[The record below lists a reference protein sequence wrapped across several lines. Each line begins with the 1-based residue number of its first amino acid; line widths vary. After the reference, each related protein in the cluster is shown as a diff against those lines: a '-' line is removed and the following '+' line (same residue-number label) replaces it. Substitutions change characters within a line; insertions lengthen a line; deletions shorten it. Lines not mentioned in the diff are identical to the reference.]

1 LTVSEIR
8 AIPKVGVPTGA
19 VLFAPSAAKAR
30 TDAVLTKPLTP
41 RIFAALREV
50 SERPTLNPL
59 LNGEI
64 NPEWSAESVNRR
76 LDWLTKLHDRQFE
89 KVGTQYVLRN
99 PS

>member
-1 LTVSEIR
+1 
-8 AIPKVGVPTGA
+8 
-19 VLFAPSAAKAR
+19 
-30 TDAVLTKPLTP
+30 VLTKPLTP

-76 LDWLTKLHDRQFE
+76 LELAH
-89 KVGTQYVLRN
+89 
-99 PS
+99 